1 MDGLFGKRLREQRQ
15 LKGYT
20 LEVLAEKSRI
30 STNYL
35 GDVERGKKSVSLE
48 TLQKLASA
56 LDISADALL
65 RDNIP
70 AASYITD
77 AEIAEKLSGLTPHQK
92 KAALDILDAYISNL
106 PLITHE

>member
-1 MDGLFGKRLREQRQ
+1 MDRLFGKRLREQRQ

-20 LEVLAEKSRI
+20 IEELAEKSGI

-35 GDVERGKKSVSLE
+35 GDVERGKKFASLE
-48 TLQKLASA
+48 TFQKLAAA
-56 LDISADALL
+56 LDISADVLL
-65 RDNIP
+65 CDSIP
-70 AASYITD
+70 ASSHRID
-77 AEIAEKLSGLTPHQK
+77 AEISEKLAGLTPHQK